1 MDSISKETWMMVM
14 VMMMMYMMI
23 CTGEWMDWIS
33 EEYPN
38 KHRCKEMT
46 DKVRQE
52 NRKSKQS
59 KTRKQKEQTK
69 LEKEKRKN

>member
-1 MDSISKETWMMVM
+1 MDLISKETWMMVM

-46 DKVRQE
+46 
-52 NRKSKQS
+52 
-59 KTRKQKEQTK
+59 
-69 LEKEKRKN
+69 KNTIGDGGSTAL